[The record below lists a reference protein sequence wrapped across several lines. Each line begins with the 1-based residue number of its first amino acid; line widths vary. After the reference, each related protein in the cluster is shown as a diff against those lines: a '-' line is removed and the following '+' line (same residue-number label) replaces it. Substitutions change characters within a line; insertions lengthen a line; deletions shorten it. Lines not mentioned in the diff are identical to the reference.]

1 MNFLKN
7 VLSTLVALI
16 LFTVAAVFIGIVII
30 GALSAEEPVVIKENS
45 ILHLKLTKPVTE
57 MEKENPFEELFP
69 VSPETIGLIQ
79 VKEAISEAAEDN
91 NIKGIYLEAP
101 YIIAGIATVEELRQ
115 SLIEFK
121 NSGKFIVAY
130 GEMYS
135 EGSYYLA
142 SAADKIYLHPEGD
155 LEWNG
160 LAANLTFFRG
170 MLDKLRIEPQI
181 FRVGEY
187 KSAIE
192 AYERKDMSPENREQ
206 IEVLLT
212 DINDAMVKNIAESR
226 QIAIDRAAEIS
237 EKMLVRSPKDAADLK
252 VIDGLLYEDQVFDE
266 LKDLVGIEESEDLEF
281 IKYNRYRK
289 SYSNY
294 SSSKNEVAVIVASG
308 EILPGQGDLN
318 TIGGAK
324 FSKEIRK
331 ARLNAKVKAIVLRI
345 NSPGGSFLA
354 SDVLWREITLAA
366 REKPV
371 IASLSD
377 VAASGGYYMAMGCDS
392 IVAHPNTITGSIGI
406 YSVIF
411 NAGGFLNDKLGI
423 TTDEV
428 STGEVSALYTMDRPL
443 NEQQKRIIQNDTDQ
457 GYETFVTKAA
467 AGRGTTVK
475 AIKAVA
481 SGRVWS
487 GSQAINN
494 GLVDIIGGLDIA
506 VEVAAEKAEVSDDYK
521 VKYYPRQ
528 KPFLEQLISDLEG
541 DTQVKIM
548 KDQLGDLYPYVLEF
562 KKVGR
567 IKGLQTRLPFDLQI
581 Q

>member
-79 VKEAISEAAEDN
+79 VKEAIAEAAEDN

-487 GSQAINN
+487 GSQAIKN

>member
-1 MNFLKN
+1 MKN

-79 VKEAISEAAEDN
+79 VKEAIAEAAEDN

>member
-79 VKEAISEAAEDN
+79 VKEAIAEAAEDN

>member
-1 MNFLKN
+1 MKN

-79 VKEAISEAAEDN
+79 VKEAIAEAAEDN

-142 SAADKIYLHPEGD
+142 SAADEIYLHPEGD

-226 QIAIDRAAEIS
+226 QIAIDRAAESS

-487 GSQAINN
+487 GSQAIKN

-548 KDQLGDLYPYVLEF
+548 KEQLGDLYH
-562 KKVGR
+562 
-567 IKGLQTRLPFDLQI
+567 
-581 Q
+581 

>member
-1 MNFLKN
+1 MKN